1 MSGLSVITFTG
12 KEILIEGAAIEAFR
26 AGLRGQLI
34 TPADEGYDAA
44 RAVWNA
50 MIDKRPALIAR
61 CAGAADVIQ
70 AVNFARSHALLL
82 SVRGGG
88 HNVAGNAV
96 CDGGLMIDLSPMRG
110 IRVNP
115 VNRTVRAEPGLT
127 WKELDQETLAFGLA
141 TTGGTVSHTGIAGL
155 TLGGGLGWQMARHGL
170 TCDNLLSVD
179 IVTADGRLLTASE
192 VQHEDLFWA
201 VRGGGGNF
209 GVVTSFEYRL
219 HPVEPTMLGGMVLY
233 PMEQAGAA
241 LRFYRGYSRHAPDDL
256 TAFAGLLTLPDG
268 VNVFAIIV
276 GWFGP
281 AEEGPR
287 HLEPLRN
294 FGSPLAD
301 MTGELPYSRLQTLF
315 DDAAPFGIR
324 RYWKSGYFPE
334 LSDEFLDVVLKHAST
349 KTSPY
354 SAILFF
360 HIHGAAARVAPGAT
374 AFGARQDQW
383 DFDILTQWLDRGED
397 AHHLAWARD
406 FWRAVEPFSHGAYI
420 NHLDADDG
428 ATRVRGA
435 YGPNYERLVALKNQY
450 DPGNLFRLNNNISP
464 TIRQSAD

>member
-1 MSGLSVITFTG
+1 VDKEMSDIKAMTL
-12 KEILIEGAAIEAFR
+12 
-26 AGLRGQLI
+26 AGSDVVLEEPVLARLKASLRGQLL

-61 CAGAADVIQ
+61 CAGAADVIK
-70 AVNFARSHALLL
+70 AVNFARTHKLLL

-96 CDGGLMIDLSPMRG
+96 CEGGLMIDLALMRG
-110 IRVNP
+110 VRVDP
-115 VNRTVRAEPGLT
+115 FNRIVRAEPGLT
-127 WKELDQETLAFGLA
+127 WKELDHETLAFGLA

-170 TCDNLLSVD
+170 TCDNLLSMD
-179 IVTADGRLLTASE
+179 IMTADGRLLTARE
-192 VQHEDLFWA
+192 TQHEDLFWA

-219 HPVEPTMLGGMVLY
+219 HPMEPMILGGMVLY

-241 LRFYRGYSRHAPDDL
+241 LRFYRDYSRNAPDDL

-276 GWFGP
+276 GWFG
-281 AEEGPR
+281 AADEGAR
-287 HLEPLRN
+287 HLEPLRK
-294 FGSPLAD
+294 FGAPLAD
-301 MTGELPYSRLQTLF
+301 LTGELPYSRLQTLF

-324 RYWKSGYFPE
+324 RHWKSGYFPE
-334 LSDEFLDVVLKHAST
+334 LSDELIEVTLKHASN

-360 HIHGAAARVAPGAT
+360 HIHGAAARVAPDAT
-374 AFGARQDQW
+374 AFGARRNQW
-383 DFDILTQWLDRGED
+383 DFDIITQWLDSGED
-397 AHHLAWARD
+397 AQHLAWARG
-406 FWRAVEPFSHGAYI
+406 FWQQVEPFASGAYT
-420 NHLDADDG
+420 NHLDADDS
-428 ATRVRGA
+428 ATRVRAA
-435 YGPNYERLVALKNQY
+435 YGQNYERLVAVKNKY
-450 DPGNLFRLNNNISP
+450 DPENLFRLNNNILP
-464 TIRQSAD
+464 AT